1 MKYEKEVYRY
11 CTKKFYKNKSIV
23 ARILDFISAF
33 LLIFILTYMLLIFK
47 FRKMWLSLILSLS
60 ITASI
65 LVTYKLFTDKRIA
78 KFMEKELDNLLND
91 AILEHIVLSDEKS
104 FKKLISKILSK
115 LGITEVKFSFC
126 YFTAK
131 KEDNNIIIF
140 VFKNHPTNKISAS
153 EILKSANIAKE
164 KKFSELFII
173 STSQLDDD
181 AKKFLERIP
190 ELSISALP
198 IDEFLSMAKETNLY
212 PYEQTAQ
219 EKAKEMLYQDALH
232 AKDLRRQALSP
243 NKYRAYILCG
253 IVSMLWTY
261 IVGFNVIF
269 PIIACAS
276 FIMAFFSYRKSISTA
291 KAK

>member
-1 MKYEKEVYRY
+1 MKYEKEVYKY

-23 ARILDFISAF
+23 ARILDFVSAF
-33 LLIFILTYMLLIFK
+33 LLIFIITYMLLIFK
-47 FRKMWLSLILSLS
+47 FRKMWLSLALSLS

-65 LVTYKLFTDKRIA
+65 LITYKLFTDKRIA
-78 KFMEKELDNLLND
+78 KFMDKELDNLLND

-104 FKKLISKILSK
+104 FKKLLLEILTRLKMS
-115 LGITEVKFSFC
+115 EVKFNFC

-131 KEDNNIIIF
+131 KEEKNIIIF
-140 VFKNHPTNKISAS
+140 VFKNHPANKISAN
-153 EILKSANIAKE
+153 EILRSANIARE
-164 KKFSELFII
+164 KRYSELFII
-173 STSQLDDD
+173 STAELDDN

-190 ELSISALP
+190 ELSINALP
-198 IDEFLSMAKETNLY
+198 IDEFLSLAKQTNVY

-232 AKDLRRQALSP
+232 AKDLRREALSP

-253 IVSMLWTY
+253 IVSMVWTY
-261 IVGFNVIF
+261 IVGFNIIF
-269 PIIACAS
+269 PVIACLS
-276 FIMAFFSYRKSISTA
+276 FIMAFFSYRKNISTA

>member
-1 MKYEKEVYRY
+1 MKYEKEVYKY

-23 ARILDFISAF
+23 GRILDFISAF
-33 LLIFILTYMLLIFK
+33 LLIFIITYMLLIFK
-47 FRKMWLSLILSLS
+47 FRKMWLSLVLSLS

-65 LVTYKLFTDKRIA
+65 LITYKLFTDRRIA
-78 KFMEKELDNLLND
+78 KFIKHELDSLLND
-91 AILEHIVLSDEKS
+91 AILEHLVLSDENS
-104 FKKLISKILSK
+104 FKKLILEILSK
-115 LGITEVKFSFC
+115 LNISEVKLDGL
-126 YFTAK
+126 YYTAK
-131 KEDNNIIIF
+131 KEEKSIVVF
-140 VFKNHPTNKISAS
+140 VFKNHPANKISAN

-164 KKFSELFII
+164 KGIKELFII
-173 STSQLDDD
+173 STAELDDD

-190 ELSISALP
+190 ELSVNALP
-198 IDEFLSMAKETNLY
+198 IDNFLSIAKETNIY

-232 AKDLRRQALSP
+232 AKDLRREAFNP

-261 IVGFNVIF
+261 IVGFNIIF
-269 PIIACAS
+269 PIISVLS
-276 FIMAFFSYRKSISTA
+276 FLMAVFSYRKNISTA